1 MREKRGRSVTG
12 MAPFPF
18 KRCSERCL
26 LNATFIKAK
35 RITMGEASLDTINA
49 TLTIHS
55 SIIIYGDAA
64 DHALAQQMA
73 DDIAFIWNEPKARV
87 RIRNQDYLLR
97 FQIEGSYQ
105 PDLKPETVWY
115 NDNPRLN
122 FFRIEEFS
130 NLDISFVDG
139 LGCNTGYFK
148 LANLKQTATTS
159 AHEYGHTL
167 GLEHPSNLDIRGKG
181 APGIMFPREQ
191 FATRNTSMIPMSAPA
206 RRENTRSAMAEGVA
220 V

>member
-1 MREKRGRSVTG
+1 
-12 MAPFPF
+12 
-18 KRCSERCL
+18 
-26 LNATFIKAK
+26 
-35 RITMGEASLDTINA
+35 MGEASLDPSNA
-49 TLTIHS
+49 ILTIHS

-64 DHALAQQMA
+64 DQTLAQQMA
-73 DDIAFIWNEPKARV
+73 DDIAFIWNEPKA
-87 RIRNQDYLLR
+87 IIKIKNQDYLLR

-105 PDLKPETVWY
+105 PDLLPETVWY

-148 LANLKQTATTS
+148 LANLKQTSTTS

-167 GLEHPSNLDIRGKG
+167 GLEHPTHLDIRGKG
-181 APGIMFPREQ
+181 TPGIMFPRGTICDPQ
-191 FATRNTSMIPMSAPA
+191 YQYDPNATPGAKGGTLDPQW
-206 RRENTRSAMAEGVA
+206 RRVLLADVEDLKLNKLSFDENGKA
-220 V
+220 VVGGFSSLYHSKHGN